1 MLYTPHNLNPAYHLR
16 YVWTGWP
23 SPGPFPESPSQDFWP
38 PLLQAWDKDGLRM
51 LEHRWS
57 DEQIQLLF
65 SAKPDV
71 PPVLLAAR
79 AKGRLQYALRT
90 TGNTPCSFSRKTSVR
105 CIGDNRIRDV
115 EEYIKEQVS
124 KEPCADPR
132 FRELLKKFTV
142 TDPAVDLSAP
152 TETGSGRYWYDLH
165 LVLVV
170 EGRFRIVDDSKLAA
184 LREEAIRAARKQ
196 GHKIS
201 VMAVL
206 PDHLH
211 AALRGNIEHSPQDI
225 ALAFQNETARALG
238 CAVWSDSYYAGT
250 FGVYDMD
257 AVRRSRSSG

>member
-23 SPGPFPESPSQDFWP
+23 SIAPFPHPPSQDFWP
-38 PLLQAWDKDGLRM
+38 ALLQAWESDGLRM

-57 DEQIQLLF
+57 DEQVQLLF
-65 SAKPDV
+65 SARPDV
-71 PPVLLAAR
+71 SPVSLAAR
-79 AKGRLQYALRT
+79 ARGRLQYTWRT
-90 TGNTPCSFSRKTSVR
+90 SGNTPCAFSRKTAVR
-105 CIGDNRIRDV
+105 SIGDNRIRDV
-115 EEYIKEQVS
+115 EEYVKGQVS

-132 FRELLKKFTV
+132 FGELLKKFTLA
-142 TDPAVDLSAP
+142 DPSVDLSAP
-152 TETGSGRYWYDLH
+152 SETGSGRYWYDLH

-170 EGRFRIVDDSKLAA
+170 DRRFRIADESKLAA
-184 LREEAIRAARKQ
+184 FRDEAIRTARRH
-196 GHKIS
+196 GHKVS

-211 AALRGNIEHSPQDI
+211 AALRGNIEHSPQEI

-238 CAVWSDSYYAGT
+238 CAVWSFNYYAGT

-257 AVRRSRSSG
+257 AVRRNRSSG